1 MIITIIATIIPNEDP
16 EDPDE
21 VGALPEETLVELFEL
36 VFETPV
42 VFVVFV
48 VLTAVVFVVFVVL
61 TAVVF
66 VAVVFDEVELRRV
79 ELTTAV

>member
-48 VLTAVVFVVFVVL
+48 VLTAVVFV
-61 TAVVF
+61 
-66 VAVVFDEVELRRV
+66 AVVFDEVELRRV